1 MSFSVTKLAP
11 AIVGPCEPTPSAS
24 LPLSPID
31 RAPGMRRL
39 IDLFLVFGQPAQDPA
54 KVVREA
60 LSRALVS
67 YYPVAGRFAVSDNG
81 ELAVACTGD
90 GIWFVEASADCSLK
104 DVNNLERPFMIPKE
118 ELIPCPPPQVSQEDV
133 FLMLQ
138 VTQFSCGGYVVGIR
152 FNHAIFDGVG
162 VAQFLKA
169 IAELA
174 KGLARPTVEPI
185 WCREAI
191 PDPPKLVPQGPPPVF
206 QPLALEQ
213 SILDISLDRIDRI
226 KSQFTSET
234 GQKCSTFDAV
244 GAVLWHCRT
253 RAINLEPQADA
264 HLAFPVST
272 RRLLQEVLPKEE
284 GYYGNCVYPMAITA
298 PGEKIKKASVVEIVS
313 LIREAKE
320 SVPTKFSRW
329 VKGDPREGPCMVP
342 LEYGSLCVTD
352 WSRVGFYEV
361 DFGWGGPIQ
370 VAPLTEDDLIPWCIL
385 LQSPA
390 PMRGVRLLLR
400 CLLKEHLEAFHDQMS
415 SLV

>member
-11 AIVGPCEPTPSAS
+11 ALVGPRKPNPSTN

-31 RAPGMRRL
+31 RAPGMRHL
-39 IDLFLVFGQPAQDPA
+39 IDLFLVFGSGQHPA

-67 YYPVAGRFAVSDNG
+67 YYPVAGRFVVSDNG
-81 ELAVACTGD
+81 ELNVACTGD
-90 GIWFVEASADCSLK
+90 GIWFVEASANFSLQ
-104 DVNNLERPFMIPKE
+104 DVKNLERPFMIPKE
-118 ELIPCPPPQVSQEDV
+118 ELLPCPPPQVKQEDV

-138 VTQFSCGGYVVGIR
+138 VTEFTCGGYVVGIR

-174 KGLARPTVEPI
+174 KGLAQPTVEPI

-191 PDPPKLVPQGPPPVF
+191 PDPPKLLPEGPPPVF
-206 QPLALEQ
+206 KPLALEQ
-213 SILDISLDRIDRI
+213 GILDVPLDRIDQI
-226 KSQFTSET
+226 KNQFTSET
-234 GQKCSTFDAV
+234 GQKCSKFDVVSALV
-244 GAVLWHCRT
+244 WHCRT
-253 RAINLEPQADA
+253 RATNLEPRVDV
-264 HLAFPVST
+264 HLAFTVNT
-272 RRLLQEVLPKEE
+272 RRLLQEVLPKGE

-298 PGEKIKKASVVEIVS
+298 PSEKIKNASIVEIVS

-320 SVPTKFSRW
+320 SVPTKFSKW
-329 VKGDPREGPCMVP
+329 VKGDAKEGPCMVP

-352 WSRVGFYEV
+352 WSQVGFYEV

-370 VAPLTEDDLIPWCIL
+370 VAPLTEDNLVPWCIL
-385 LQSPA
+385 LKSPA
-390 PMRGVRLLLR
+390 PMQGVRLLLR
-400 CLLKEHLEAFHDQMS
+400 CVLKEHLEAFHDQMV